1 MKKTIHTSLLLLGV
15 LSLPHRVEAQL
26 PALGGS
32 QTTSPAAKPPAEDPL
47 GRSTPQGAAAGLIR
61 AAEQGNFARAAEYLD
76 SRLALS
82 ERRELA
88 RKLWVVLDRRLVS
101 DASRLS
107 NRPDGDLDD
116 GLTNR
121 DRMGAVDSESGG
133 VDVFLDRVQRGSGD
147 PIWLIA
153 ASTLREVPRLF
164 DEIQP
169 PWIERYVPVWLVANR
184 WWSIPLYRWIAVL
197 LLIPLLF
204 AGASLSTRALTRLTA
219 PALRRFTRNPD
230 AKPVG
235 VAPLRVLLL
244 GLMFYGASFWGLS
257 LATRTFW
264 QRVAGTLMIVALCW
278 LTLRLLD
285 LVAGLSLNR
294 LERVNRSA
302 DTALVLLINRLLKAT
317 TVIVAALTF
326 LYLADVDLTAA
337 LTGLGVG
344 GIAIGFG
351 AQKTIE
357 NLFGGIMVISDKPVN
372 VGDFCR
378 AGEFTG
384 TVEDIGIRSTRIR
397 TLNRTV
403 VSVPNG
409 LLSAMSLENFAP
421 RDRFL
426 LHHTVALGRQTTAEQ
441 MRLVLKQIRALLDG
455 HPRVDP
461 TSSRARLIRFSTAS
475 LDLEIFAYVLEHQQP
490 AFLAIQEDLLLGVM
504 DILEAA
510 GASVAP
516 SFVAPSLL
524 PMDAPQLAKG

>member
-1 MKKTIHTSLLLLGV
+1 MKKTIQTSLLLLSV
-15 LSLPHRVEAQL
+15 LLLAHRVEAQL
-26 PALGGS
+26 PGLGRP
-32 QTTSPAAKPPAEDPL
+32 QTPSPGEKPPAEDPL
-47 GRSTPQGAAAGLIR
+47 GRSTPDGTAAGLIR
-61 AAEQGNFARAAEYLD
+61 AAEQGNLDRAAEYLD
-76 SRLALS
+76 SRLAPP
-82 ERRELA
+82 ERSELA
-88 RKLWVVLDRRLVS
+88 RKLWVVLDRRLVG
-101 DASRLS
+101 ASRLS
-107 NRPDGDLDD
+107 SRPDGDLDD

-121 DRMGAVDSESGG
+121 DRMGVVDSESGG
-133 VDVFLDRVQRGSGD
+133 VDVFLDRVQPRSGD
-147 PIWLIA
+147 PIWLIS

-164 DEIQP
+164 DEVQP
-169 PWIERYVPVWLVANR
+169 PWIERYVPERLLTTQL
-184 WWSIPLYRWIAVL
+184 WSLPLYRWIVL
-197 LLIPLLF
+197 LVLLPLMF
-204 AGASLSTRALTRLTA
+204 AGATLSTRALSRVA
-219 PALRRFTRNPD
+219 RPALRRFTREADP
-230 AKPVG
+230 KPVG
-235 VAPLRVLLL
+235 VAPLRLLVLAVF
-244 GLMFYGASFWGLS
+244 FYSLSFWGLS
-257 LATRTFW
+257 LATRNFW

-278 LTLRLLD
+278 LTVRLLD
-285 LVAGLSLNR
+285 LVAGLSLRR
-294 LERVNRSA
+294 LERADRSA
-302 DTALVLLINRLLKAT
+302 DTALVRLISRLLKA
-317 TVIVAALTF
+317 AALIMAALMF

-378 AGEFTG
+378 AGEFIG

-426 LHHTVALGRQTTAEQ
+426 FHHTIALGRQTTAEQ
-441 MRLVLKQIRALLDG
+441 MRLVLAQIRALLDG

-516 SFVAPSLL
+516 SFVAPSFL